1 MADVMMK
8 CGHAANAQGPTG
20 PCCAICSLLNPD
32 ALVVDGAPPDLTGRF
47 AQCCGARSKMP
58 SSPSLAFFEYRGPG
72 SRCATERCVRCGYN
86 RLTHPDVVATNP
98 FTGRAND
105 RDCKG
110 FEANPDGD
118 EFDLYYCG
126 HSGWD

>member
-1 MADVMMK
+1 MPDLMMK

-32 ALVVDGAPPDLTGRF
+32 AYVVGAPPDLTGRK
-47 AQCCGARSKMP
+47 ATCCGARSTVP

-72 SRCATERCVRCGYN
+72 SPTATDRCVRCGYN
-86 RLTHPDVVATNP
+86 RLTHADVTPTNP
-98 FTGRAND
+98 YTGRPND
-105 RDCKG
+105 RHDCEG
-110 FEANPDGD
+110 FLANPNGA
-118 EFDLYYCG
+118 EEDLYYCG